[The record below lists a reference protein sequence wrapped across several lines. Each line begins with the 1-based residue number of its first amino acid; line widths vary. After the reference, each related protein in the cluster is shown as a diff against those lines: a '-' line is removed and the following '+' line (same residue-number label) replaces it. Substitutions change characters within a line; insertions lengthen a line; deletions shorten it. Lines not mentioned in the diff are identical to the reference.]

1 MTPPSMPR
9 RETSMLAEDEPAFR
23 ELAENIH
30 EVFWMT
36 DAERRNVLYV
46 SPAFERVWGRSMDS
60 VYEPGFDWADTISPH
75 DRERARHAFLN
86 ELPSGRF
93 DIEYRIERPDGEVR
107 WIHDRGFPVRD
118 DGGDIKR
125 AVGIAEDVTERRYLQ
140 HQLILSQKME
150 GIGRL
155 ASGIAHD
162 FNNVLTLILGHSQ
175 MMLEQVGEDSPLHG
189 DLKEIQTAA
198 KRAAALT
205 GQLLAFSRQQVL
217 NLVVVD
223 LNVVVSE
230 LEQMLRRL
238 IGEDVEVKA
247 RTAPDHCPVKAD
259 PAQLEQILINLAVN
273 ARDAMPRGGILRIE
287 TSHETFA
294 EDRVVDG
301 ARIAAG
307 KYEVLVVQDNG
318 SGMDE
323 HTKARLFEPFFTTKA
338 KGKGTGLG
346 LATVYGTVKQL
357 EGLVFVESQPQH
369 GTTFKIY
376 FPRTDAPL
384 QPRTA
389 EEHEVSSKSGNEVIL
404 VVEDDESVRRFAI
417 TVLARYG
424 YHLLEAAT
432 PDRAISVSEEFEGR
446 IDLVLTD
453 IVMPGINGDE
463 LARLVKAQRPEVK
476 LLYISGYTEL
486 ARTLGSE
493 VQARLLPKPFS
504 PDTLLHRVRRAL
516 DSGVG

>member
-1 MTPPSMPR
+1 M
-9 RETSMLAEDEPAFR
+9 
-23 ELAENIH
+23 
-30 EVFWMT
+30 
-36 DAERRNVLYV
+36 
-46 SPAFERVWGRSMDS
+46 
-60 VYEPGFDWADTISPH
+60 
-75 DRERARHAFLN
+75 
-86 ELPSGRF
+86 
-93 DIEYRIERPDGEVR
+93 
-107 WIHDRGFPVRD
+107 
-118 DGGDIKR
+118 
-125 AVGIAEDVTERRYLQ
+125 
-140 HQLILSQKME
+140 
-150 GIGRL
+150 
-155 ASGIAHD
+155 
-162 FNNVLTLILGHSQ
+162 
-175 MMLEQVGEDSPLHG
+175 
-189 DLKEIQTAA
+189 
-198 KRAAALT
+198 
-205 GQLLAFSRQQVL
+205 L

-223 LNVVVSE
+223 LNAVVSE

-238 IGEDVEVKA
+238 IGEDAEVKA

-273 ARDAMPRGGILRIE
+273 ARDAMPHGGILRIE

-294 EDRVVDG
+294 EDRLVDG

-338 KGKGTGLG
+338 KGDGTGLG

-376 FPRTDAPL
+376 FPRTDTPL
-384 QPRTA
+384 QPRAA
-389 EEHEVSSKSGNEVIL
+389 EEREVSSKSGNEVIL
-404 VVEDDESVRRFAI
+404 VVEDDESVRRFAS

-453 IVMPGINGDE
+453 IVMPRINGDE

-476 LLYISGYTEL
+476 LLYMSGYTEL
-486 ARTLGSE
+486 AKTLSSE
-493 VQARLLPKPFS
+493 VQASLLPKPFS
-504 PDTLLHRVRRAL
+504 PDTLLHSVRRVL

>member
-1 MTPPSMPR
+1 MTPPSTPR
-9 RETSMLAEDEPAFR
+9 RETSVLAEDEPAFR

-75 DRERARHAFLN
+75 DRERARNAFLN
-86 ELPSGRF
+86 EVASGRF
-93 DIEYRIERPDGEVR
+93 DIEYRIERPDGAVR
-107 WIHDRGFPVRD
+107 WIHDRGFPVRGD
-118 DGGDIKR
+118 AGDIKR
-125 AVGIAEDVTERRYLQ
+125 VVGIAEDVTERRDLQ

-162 FNNVLTLILGHSQ
+162 FNNVLTLILGHNQ

-205 GQLLAFSRQQVL
+205 RQLLAFSRKQVL

-247 RTAPDHCPVKAD
+247 CTAPDHCPVKAD

-273 ARDAMPRGGILRIE
+273 ARDAMPHGGILRIE
-287 TSHETFA
+287 TSHKTFA

-307 KYEVLVVQDNG
+307 KYAVLVVQDNG

-338 KGKGTGLG
+338 KGEGTGLG

-384 QPRTA
+384 QPRAA
-389 EEHEVSSKSGNEVIL
+389 EEREVSSKSGNEVIL
-404 VVEDDESVRRFAI
+404 VVEDDESVRRFAS

-463 LARLVKAQRPEVK
+463 LARLVKAQRPDVK
-476 LLYISGYTEL
+476 LLYMSGYTEL
-486 ARTLGSE
+486 ARTLSSA

-504 PDTLLHRVRRAL
+504 PDALLHRVRRVL